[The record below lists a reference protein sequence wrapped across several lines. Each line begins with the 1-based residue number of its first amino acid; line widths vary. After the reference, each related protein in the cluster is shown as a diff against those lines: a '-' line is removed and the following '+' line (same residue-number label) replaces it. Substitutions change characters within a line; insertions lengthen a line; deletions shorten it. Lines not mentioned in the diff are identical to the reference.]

1 MVVRSRR
8 YGTEEVRRVAH
19 TRRYGTEEARKVA
32 RTRRCGTGEVQ
43 TGPRNALA
51 KEEDQEGLRNHATA
65 EVQAAVRTRRHREM
79 EEGQMAP
86 RTPTALEED
95 C

>member
-1 MVVRSRR
+1 MVARTRR
-8 YGTEEVRRVAH
+8 YGREEVRKVAH
-19 TRRYGTEEARKVA
+19 TRR
-32 RTRRCGTGEVQ
+32 CGMGEVQ
-43 TGPRNALA
+43 TGPHNALA
-51 KEEDQEGLRNHATA
+51 KEEDQEGLRSHVTA
-65 EVQAAVRTRRHREM
+65 EVQAAVHIRRHREK